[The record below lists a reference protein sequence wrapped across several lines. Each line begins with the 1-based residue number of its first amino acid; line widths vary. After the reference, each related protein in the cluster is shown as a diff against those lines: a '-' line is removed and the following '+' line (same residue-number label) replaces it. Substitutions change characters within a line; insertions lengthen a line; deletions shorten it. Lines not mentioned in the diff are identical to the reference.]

1 MDPRLQ
7 MEIRKLAE
15 QYCPPASPQRP
26 IDRTSWIEGFCVF
39 ADVVDELHKQ
49 MTWPTVAQPVTSLS
63 SSIWNDATTRR
74 RNPYMSYLDQA
85 VAEHDAIRDEVIAER
100 QRRAMQIN
108 HEIAAERAFA
118 SDPYLLTNQLD
129 ARDGKYVNVNGA
141 KYSHSSTYNIE
152 GDKDGV

>member
-7 MEIRKLAE
+7 MEIRLLSE
-15 QYCPPASPQRP
+15 QYCPTKEPYA
-26 IDRTSWIEGFCVF
+26 ITAWKAGFHAF
-39 ADVVDELHKQ
+39 AELVDELHKQ
-49 MTWPTVAQPVTSLS
+49 MAWPTVAQPVTSLS

-108 HEIAAERAFA
+108 HEIAAERAIT
-118 SDPYLLTNQLD
+118 SDPYLLQNQLD
-129 ARDGKYVNVNGA
+129 ILNGKYVNVNGA
-141 KYSHSSTYNIE
+141 KYSRSISRYNIE
-152 GDKDGV
+152 DDKDGI

>member
-7 MEIRKLAE
+7 MEIRLLAE
-15 QYCPPASPQRP
+15 QFCPSKGHHAAGWQA
-26 IDRTSWIEGFCVF
+26 GFCAF
-39 ADVVDELHKQ
+39 AELVDKLHKQ

-63 SSIWNDATTRR
+63 SSIWMDATTRR

-85 VAEHDAIRDEVIAER
+85 VADHHAIRDEVIAER
-100 QRRAMQIN
+100 QRRAAQIN

-129 ARDGKYVNVNGA
+129 ILNGKYVNVNGA

-152 GDKDGV
+152 GDKDGL